1 MSFRNIRSF
10 LLTTLL
16 LLLLSKVNSAPCFG
30 KLNYTFTFEEVCF
43 KTIFYGTTGFALRE
57 YSGTAL
63 GSTLVTYNASASI
76 TTYQEAL
83 MLTTFYVFEYFT
95 GGGNALNK
103 SLINARTVPLLL
115 RPPTPQ
121 NNEWLATMA
130 LSPSKYPSK
139 SNPPVPIPGPSGVIL
154 KTISDG
160 SAPIQIAV
168 QRADLTQD
176 PQPSDFDTLC
186 SQLQA
191 NVKVQLPN
199 WKIDETSEY
208 TYSHARYYTEIFFG
222 SYWTCECW
230 ARVSKV

>member
-1 MSFRNIRSF
+1 MSIPTIRFF
-10 LLTTLL
+10 LLSSLMFL
-16 LLLLSKVNSAPCFG
+16 ILSKVNSSPCFG
-30 KLNYTFTFEEVCF
+30 KLNYTFPLEEVCYT
-43 KTIFYGTTGFALRE
+43 TIFNGTNGFSLRE
-57 YSGTAL
+57 YSGNAL
-63 GSTLVTYNASASI
+63 GSTLVTYNASDSI

-83 MLTTFYVFEYFT
+83 MLTTFYVIEYFT

-103 SLINARTVPLLL
+103 SLINDRTVPLLL
-115 RPPTPQ
+115 RPPTNQ

-139 SNPPVPIPGPSGVIL
+139 SHPPLPIPGPSGVIL
-154 KTISDG
+154 KKVSDG

-168 QRADLTQD
+168 QRADLSQD

-186 SQLQA
+186 SKLQA
-191 NVKVQLPN
+191 SVKVQLPN